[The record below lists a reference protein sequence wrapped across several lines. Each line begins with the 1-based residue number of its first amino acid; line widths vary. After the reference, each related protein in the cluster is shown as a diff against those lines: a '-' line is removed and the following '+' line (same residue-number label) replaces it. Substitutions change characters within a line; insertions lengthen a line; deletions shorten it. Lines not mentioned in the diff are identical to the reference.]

1 MNENKKIV
9 RLHAENHSAE
19 ALGIIFAY
27 KQKGDHLVYSM
38 YQGESVSEQ
47 KIPLE
52 EWVSYEHFFEALNK
66 KKTLMYELQI
76 NDKRYVVN
84 LTPLSYTEKPE
95 IMGHCVNITSY
106 QEKKEQIQPF
116 IYHNADAVA
125 IVDLEGKTLQVNPA
139 FENTFGWT
147 FEEIYQ
153 KPLPIIPSF
162 LKEPVCELHKT
173 IQSGESKTEFE
184 TVRQHKDGHLIN
196 VSVTLFRVENMNDW
210 PLCIAFV
217 YRDITSRKQDETAL
231 KESEQRYRSLIELSP
246 EAIIVHSEGKI
257 DYINPAGAKALGY
270 KNPQDVLGA
279 CVYQFVHPDYYDVV
293 KQRIYRM
300 KTENKSVDL
309 QEEKFI
315 HKDGYTIDAETIAFP
330 IPYMGK
336 QAIQVLF
343 RDITERKKTEKLLR
357 ESAQLSLV
365 GQLAA
370 GIAHEIRNP
379 LTAVKGF
386 MQLLKETSGQPY
398 YVEMIN
404 HELDRIELIA
414 DEFLSLAK
422 PQAKTYKDKH
432 VQDILENTL
441 KLAEVQGITEKIH
454 VKKEIDLHLPLVLCE
469 ENQLKQVFSN
479 IFKNAVESMPSGGTV
494 TIQLKRFNQENLVVR
509 FSDEGP
515 GITQERMQH
524 LGKPFYSTKEK
535 GTGLGLMVCYKI
547 IREHRGEI
555 NFVSELGKGTTVD
568 ILLPFKK

>member
-1 MNENKKIV
+1 
-9 RLHAENHSAE
+9 
-19 ALGIIFAY
+19 
-27 KQKGDHLVYSM
+27 
-38 YQGESVSEQ
+38 
-47 KIPLE
+47 
-52 EWVSYEHFFEALNK
+52 
-66 KKTLMYELQI
+66 
-76 NDKRYVVN
+76 
-84 LTPLSYTEKPE
+84 
-95 IMGHCVNITSY
+95 
-106 QEKKEQIQPF
+106 
-116 IYHNADAVA
+116 
-125 IVDLEGKTLQVNPA
+125 
-139 FENTFGWT
+139 
-147 FEEIYQ
+147 
-153 KPLPIIPSF
+153 
-162 LKEPVCELHKT
+162 
-173 IQSGESKTEFE
+173 
-184 TVRQHKDGHLIN
+184 
-196 VSVTLFRVENMNDW
+196 
-210 PLCIAFV
+210 
-217 YRDITSRKQDETAL
+217 
-231 KESEQRYRSLIELSP
+231 
-246 EAIIVHSEGKI
+246 
-257 DYINPAGAKALGY
+257 
-270 KNPQDVLGA
+270 
-279 CVYQFVHPDYYDVV
+279 
-293 KQRIYRM
+293 M

-315 HKDGYTIDAETIAFP
+315 HKDGHTIDAETIAFP
-330 IPYMGK
+330 IPYMEK

-404 HELDRIELIA
+404 HELDRIELIT

-454 VKKEIDLHLPLVLCE
+454 VKKEIDFHLPLVLCE

>member
-19 ALGIIFAY
+19 DLGIIFAY

-66 KKTLMYELQI
+66 KKKLMYELQI

-84 LTPLSYTEKPE
+84 LTPLSYTEKSE
-95 IMGHCVNITSY
+95 IMGHCVNIISY

-125 IVDLEGKTLQVNPA
+125 VVDLEGKTLQVNPA

-147 FEEIYQ
+147 FEEIHQ

-217 YRDITSRKQDETAL
+217 YRDITSRKQAETAL
-231 KESEQRYRSLIELSP
+231 KESEERYRSLIELSP

-257 DYINPAGAKALGY
+257 DYINPAGAKALGC

-315 HKDGYTIDAETIAFP
+315 HKDGHTIDAETIAFP
-330 IPYMGK
+330 IPYMEK

-386 MQLLKETSGQPY
+386 MQLLRETSGQPY

-404 HELDRIELIA
+404 HELDRIELIT

-494 TIQLKRFNQENLVVR
+494 TIQLKRFNQENLVIR
-509 FSDEGP
+509 FRDEGP